1 MARIHGKN
9 VNYKYN
15 TIDIEDELN
24 AASISFT
31 IPPADITTFADA
43 WQNFLA
49 GKKNVKTDI
58 SGTLDM
64 TLAKGEATLFASFGG
79 GPVTTLLD
87 FTGSG
92 AGANTPTYE
101 TAASGLTGTYLESLN
116 ISVPVGGTA
125 TYSATLQHSG
135 ATTRETS

>member
-15 TIDIEDELN
+15 TVDIEDELN
-24 AASISFT
+24 AVSISFDVS
-31 IPPADITTFADA
+31 PAEITSFADA
-43 WQNFLA
+43 WQNFLS
-49 GKKNVKTDI
+49 GKTNTKTEI

-64 TLAKGEATLFASFGG
+64 VAGAGEVTLWESFGSG
-79 GPVTTLLD
+79 GVATLLD
-87 FTGSG
+87 LTGSG

-101 TAASGLTGTYLESLN
+101 VASSGLTGVLLETLTLTM
-116 ISVPVGGTA
+116 PVGGPA
-125 TYSATLQHSG
+125 TYLATLQHSG

>member
-9 VNYKYN
+9 VNFKYN

-24 AASISFT
+24 SASISFDVS
-31 IPPADITTFADA
+31 PADITSFADA
-43 WQNFLA
+43 WQNFLS
-49 GKKNVKTDI
+49 GKKNAKTEI

-64 TLAKGEATLFASFGG
+64 AAAKGEVTLWGSFGSG
-79 GPVTTLLD
+79 GVATVLEL
-87 FTGSG
+87 TGSS
-92 AGANTPTYE
+92 AGANTPSYE
-101 TAASGLTGTYLESLN
+101 VASSGLTGVLLESLTLTM
-116 ISVPVGGTA
+116 PVGGPA

>member
-1 MARIHGKN
+1 MVRIHGKN

-24 AASISFT
+24 SVSISFT
-31 IPPADITTFADA
+31 APPAEITSFADA
-43 WQNFLA
+43 WQNFLS
-49 GKKNVKTDI
+49 GKKNAKTDI
-58 SGTLDM
+58 GGTLDM
-64 TLAKGEATLFASFGG
+64 ALAKGEATLFNSFGK
-79 GPVTTLLD
+79 GPVSTELQ
-87 FTGSG
+87 FTGSA
-92 AGANTPTYE
+92 AGSNTPAYE

-116 ISVPVGGTA
+116 ISLPVGGAA

>member
-1 MARIHGKN
+1 MARIHGKS

-24 AASISFT
+24 SVAISFAV
-31 IPPADITTFADA
+31 PQADITTFNDA
-43 WQNFLA
+43 WQNFLS
-49 GKKNVKTDI
+49 GKKNTKTDMA
-58 SGTLDM
+58 GTLDM
-64 TLAKGEATLFASFGG
+64 AAAKGEATLYSSFGG
-79 GPVTTLLD
+79 GPVATLLD

-101 TAASGLTGTYLESLN
+101 TAASGLTGAYLETLNLSL
-116 ISVPVGGTA
+116 PVGGTA